1 MSEILRLQSVSR
13 NFSGLKALR
22 DVSLDISKGEVL
34 GLIGPNGAGK
44 TTLVNVVT
52 GVTPASS
59 GTVTFMGQDITRVKT
74 YQSARLGLS
83 RTFQVVQPFAEFS
96 ALDNVAAAAL
106 FSQPGESI
114 KSAREEARA
123 HLAFVGLEAQSDQ
136 PAATLTL
143 AMRKRLEL
151 AKALAMKP
159 KLLFLDEVNAGL
171 NSAEVER
178 ATRLIHQLAE
188 NGITIVMIEHL
199 MKVVL
204 NVCTRIVVLHNGQLI
219 ADGAPRDVIKNPA
232 VVEAYLGQQYAQRAG
247 ARG

>member
-1 MSEILRLQSVSR
+1 VSEILQLQSVSR

-22 DVSLDISKGEVL
+22 DVSLSVSKGEVL

-44 TTLVNVVT
+44 TTLVNTVT

-59 GTVTFMGQDITRVKT
+59 GKVMFMGQDITRVKT
-74 YQSARLGLS
+74 YQSARLGLA
-83 RTFQVVQPFAEFS
+83 RTFQIVQPFAEFS

-106 FSQPGESI
+106 FSQPGENI
-114 KSAREEARA
+114 RSAREEARA
-123 HLAFVGLEAQSDQ
+123 HLTFVGLDAQADQ

-178 ATRLIHQLAE
+178 AAKLIHLLSE

-219 ADGAPRDVIKNPA
+219 ADGAPRDVIKDSA

-247 ARG
+247 HG

>member
-1 MSEILRLQSVSR
+1 
-13 NFSGLKALR
+13 
-22 DVSLDISKGEVL
+22 
-34 GLIGPNGAGK
+34 
-44 TTLVNVVT
+44 
-52 GVTPASS
+52 
-59 GTVTFMGQDITRVKT
+59 MGQDITRVKT

-83 RTFQVVQPFAEFS
+83 RTFQIVQPFAEFS

-136 PAATLTL
+136 SAATLTL

-171 NSAEVER
+171 NTAEVER
-178 ATRLIHQLAE
+178 ATKLIHQLAE
-188 NGITIVMIEHL
+188 SGITIVMIEHL

-219 ADGAPRDVIKNPA
+219 ADGSPRDVIKNPA

-247 ARG
+247 AHG